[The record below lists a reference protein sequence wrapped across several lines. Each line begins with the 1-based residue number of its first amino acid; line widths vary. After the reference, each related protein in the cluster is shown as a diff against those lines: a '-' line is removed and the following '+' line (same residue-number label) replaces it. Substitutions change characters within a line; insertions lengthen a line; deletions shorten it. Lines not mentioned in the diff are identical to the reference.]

1 MVKQRTIDEI
11 LGTLNPAQKE
21 TVQNLRALIKS
32 VVPETLEIVRQGKI
46 AYKLEAKDLVWINH
60 YRDHVD
66 LEFAMGASLDSNLL
80 RSRGIAE
87 SNPNIRHVTVGNFEK
102 LKPELSKLVSEAAK
116 LGFEHCPTK

>member
-11 LGTLNPAQKE
+11 LGVLSPTQNE
-21 TVQNLRALIKS
+21 TVQNPRALIKG

-46 AYKLEAKDLVWINH
+46 AYKLETKDFVWINH
-60 YRDHVD
+60 YHDHVD

-87 SNPNIRHVTVGNFEK
+87 LNPNIRHIAIGNFEK
-102 LKPELSKLVSEAAK
+102 LRPELSKLVSEAAK
-116 LGFEHCPTK
+116 LGLGHCSTK